1 VIRALV
7 PVVWEPVCSIFR
19 KEVASR
25 TTHCLNMKKVLF
37 ITLLAIVFAST
48 VSAKTLLNKDRNG
61 VGIKGYDPV
70 AYFTHNK
77 AVKGNAQFQSSPN
90 GITYHFASA
99 QNKAAFD
106 ADPAKYEPQF
116 GGFCAWAVSQGY
128 TAPIDPNAF
137 QVVNGRLLLQYSLSV
152 RKQFSQDTE
161 GNLRKADANW
171 PAIVEKKGK

>member
-1 VIRALV
+1 
-7 PVVWEPVCSIFR
+7 
-19 KEVASR
+19 
-25 TTHCLNMKKVLF
+25 MKNVLL
-37 ITLLAIVFAST
+37 TALLAVVFVST
-48 VSAKTLLNKDRNG
+48 TSAKTLLNVDKSG

-70 AYFTHNK
+70 AYFTDNQPI
-77 AVKGNAQFQSSPN
+77 KGSAQFQIDSN
-90 GITYHFASA
+90 GVTYHFASA
-99 QNKAAFD
+99 RSKAVFD
-106 ADPAKYEPQF
+106 ANPGKYEPQF

-137 QVVNGRLLLQYSLSV
+137 QVVNGRVLLQYSLSV

>member
-1 VIRALV
+1 
-7 PVVWEPVCSIFR
+7 
-19 KEVASR
+19 
-25 TTHCLNMKKVLF
+25 MKNVLL
-37 ITLLAIVFAST
+37 TALLAVVFVST
-48 VSAKTLLNKDRNG
+48 TSAKTLLNVDKSG

-70 AYFTHNK
+70 AYFTDNQPI
-77 AVKGNAQFQSSPN
+77 KGSAQFQSDSN
-90 GITYHFASA
+90 GVTYYFASA
-99 QNKAAFD
+99 RSKAVFD
-106 ADPAKYEPQF
+106 ANPGKYEPQF

-137 QVVNGRLLLQYSLSV
+137 QVVNGRVLLQYSLSV

>member
-1 VIRALV
+1 
-7 PVVWEPVCSIFR
+7 
-19 KEVASR
+19 
-25 TTHCLNMKKVLF
+25 MKNVLL
-37 ITLLAIVFAST
+37 TALAIVFVST
-48 VSAKTLLNKDRNG
+48 TSAKTLLNVDKSG

-70 AYFTHNK
+70 AYFTDNK
-77 AVKGNAQFQSSPN
+77 AIKGSAQFQSDSS
-90 GITYHFASA
+90 GVTYHFASA
-99 QNKAAFD
+99 QNKTAFD
-106 ADPAKYEPQF
+106 ANPAKYEPQF

-128 TAPIDPNAF
+128 TAPIDPKAF

>member
-1 VIRALV
+1 
-7 PVVWEPVCSIFR
+7 
-19 KEVASR
+19 
-25 TTHCLNMKKVLF
+25 MKNV
-37 ITLLAIVFAST
+37 LLAALLAVVFVST
-48 VSAKTLLNKDRNG
+48 TSAKTILNVDKSG

-70 AYFTHNK
+70 AYFTYNQPI
-77 AVKGNAQFQSSPN
+77 KGSAQFQSDSN
-90 GITYHFASA
+90 GVTYHFASA
-99 QNKAAFD
+99 RSKAVFD
-106 ADPAKYEPQF
+106 ANPGKYEPQF

>member
-1 VIRALV
+1 
-7 PVVWEPVCSIFR
+7 
-19 KEVASR
+19 
-25 TTHCLNMKKVLF
+25 MKNVLL
-37 ITLLAIVFAST
+37 TALLAVVFVST
-48 VSAKTLLNKDRNG
+48 TSAKTLLNVDKSG

-70 AYFTHNK
+70 AYFTDNQPI
-77 AVKGNAQFQSSPN
+77 KGSAQFQSDSN
-90 GITYHFASA
+90 GVTYHFASA
-99 QNKAAFD
+99 RSKAVFD
-106 ADPAKYEPQF
+106 ANPGKYEPQF

>member
-1 VIRALV
+1 MA
-7 PVVWEPVCSIFR
+7 
-19 KEVASR
+19 A
-25 TTHCLNMKKVLF
+25 
-37 ITLLAIVFAST
+37 LLAVVFVST
-48 VSAKTLLNKDRNG
+48 TSAKTLLNVDKSG

-70 AYFTHNK
+70 AYFTDNQPI
-77 AVKGNAQFQSSPN
+77 KGSAQFQSDSN
-90 GITYHFASA
+90 GVTYYFASA
-99 QNKAAFD
+99 RNKAAFD
-106 ADPAKYEPQF
+106 ANAAKYEPQF

>member
-1 VIRALV
+1 
-7 PVVWEPVCSIFR
+7 
-19 KEVASR
+19 
-25 TTHCLNMKKVLF
+25 MKNV
-37 ITLLAIVFAST
+37 LLAALLAVVFVST
-48 VSAKTLLNKDRNG
+48 TSAKTLLNVDKSG

-70 AYFTHNK
+70 AYFTDNQPI
-77 AVKGNAQFQSSPN
+77 KGSAQFQSDSN
-90 GITYHFASA
+90 GVTYHFASA
-99 QNKAAFD
+99 RSKAVFD
-106 ADPAKYEPQF
+106 ANPGKYEPQF

>member
-1 VIRALV
+1 
-7 PVVWEPVCSIFR
+7 
-19 KEVASR
+19 
-25 TTHCLNMKKVLF
+25 MKNV
-37 ITLLAIVFAST
+37 LLAAFLAVVFIST
-48 VSAKTLLNKDRNG
+48 TSAETLLNVDKSG

-70 AYFTHNK
+70 AYFADNK
-77 AVKGNAQFQSSPN
+77 AIKGNAQFQSDSN
-90 GITYHFASA
+90 GVTYHFASA

-106 ADPAKYEPQF
+106 ANAAKYEPQF

>member
-1 VIRALV
+1 
-7 PVVWEPVCSIFR
+7 
-19 KEVASR
+19 
-25 TTHCLNMKKVLF
+25 MKDVL
-37 ITLLAIVFAST
+37 TALLAIVFVST
-48 VSAKTLLNKDRNG
+48 TSAKTLLNVDKRG

-70 AYFTHNK
+70 AYFTDNK
-77 AVKGNAQFQSSPN
+77 AIKGSAQFQSDSS
-90 GITYHFASA
+90 GVTYHFTSA
-99 QNKAAFD
+99 QNKTAFD
-106 ADPAKYEPQF
+106 ANPAKYEPQF

-128 TAPIDPNAF
+128 TAPIDPKAF